1 MGFLI
6 LWVAKNVVQRVF
18 PKLDIQLAQKLVV
31 VILISFALVLL
42 LWFGW
47 VIKGWLTPKPKM
59 DHDTADRIN
68 SKNREVIKQE
78 VKERVEENTD
88 VMTTVD
94 GRNYLNDVNTV
105 ERNRKIDEKTNEL
118 VGRIE
123 QVKQEKK
130 RDLTSEEVECVL
142 MGTC

>member
-1 MGFLI
+1 MGALV
-6 LWVAKNVVQRVF
+6 LWLAKNVLQRF
-18 PKLDIQLAQKLVV
+18 WPRMDTQRAQTLVV
-31 VILISFALVLL
+31 VGLIASIAIAVLI
-42 LWFGW
+42 FGW
-47 VIKGWLTPKPKM
+47 MVSGWFKTKPKM

-68 SKNREVIKQE
+68 SKNREE
-78 VKERVEENTD
+78 VKAEVRERVEENTD

-94 GRNYLNDVNTV
+94 GRNYLNDVNAV
-105 ERNRKIDEKTNEL
+105 EKNRKIDEKTNEL
-118 VGRIE
+118 TGRIE